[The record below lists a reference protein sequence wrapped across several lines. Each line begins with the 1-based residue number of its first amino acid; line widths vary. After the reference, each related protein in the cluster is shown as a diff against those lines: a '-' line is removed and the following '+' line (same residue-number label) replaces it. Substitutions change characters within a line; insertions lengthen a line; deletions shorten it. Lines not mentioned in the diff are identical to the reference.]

1 MTATGTP
8 AGRPKSEIKA
18 MRILCSAL
26 IAGVVMFALVS
37 VGVLQVIEGPILPEN
52 ELPDKNIFLYVAA
65 GFGALGLLLA
75 VTRFNKRLTV
85 IRQVE
90 NTVTGKLSQY
100 RSALIIYMALC
111 EAPALFSVIVLFL
124 TRQYAV
130 LGITAVMLVAM
141 ISMMPQKKKLIDT
154 LQLDW
159 QDQQELE

>member
-1 MTATGTP
+1 
-8 AGRPKSEIKA
+8 